1 MPVRSIGLAAV
12 TLQGFVDAVERGI
25 VYGWAWNPQ
34 RPGERV
40 SVEILHGGTPL
51 GTVVCDRFREDLV
64 GLEIGDGRHA
74 FEFDTGGRLPDG
86 VTGAE
91 IEVRFAGSTLPLP
104 RMQVRPQLRP
114 RGDGVPRAAEDVIAA
129 LQERIAGQEQVIAD
143 MGNLM
148 RGLVE
153 RYRDRAAGAAADG
166 LAAEGEIARL
176 AAAVESQGR
185 VLASL
190 EVYIT
195 TYGQTLREL
204 AEAIGRD
211 GPGRMRPAGGFRAM
225 DAVFLALL
233 GAAVAGFAVVYGV
246 PW

>member
-1 MPVRSIGLAAV
+1 MRSIGLAAV

-74 FEFDTGGRLPDG
+74 FEFDTAGRLPDG
-86 VTGAE
+86 VSGAE
-91 IEVRFAGSTLPLP
+91 IEVRYAGSTLPLP

-148 RGLVE
+148 RSLVE
-153 RYRDRAAGAAADG
+153 RYRDAAAGAVDG
-166 LAAEGEIARL
+166 PVAEGEIARI

-190 EVYIT
+190 EVYMT

-204 AEAIGRD
+204 AEALGRSD
-211 GPGRMRPAGGFRAM
+211 ARPVRPAGGFRAM

-233 GAAVAGFAVVYGV
+233 GAAVAGIAVTYGV